1 MSWSSWFGGRKD
13 HKESA
18 RDAIV
23 GLRTQLLMLEKKE
36 EFIQKQIEEET
47 RKAKAN
53 ATSNQRLAMAALK
66 NKKMKELELD
76 RLAGTRLTLETQVNA
91 LESANLNAE
100 TMLAMKKGSEALKGI
115 HTSLNVDKV
124 DQTMDSI
131 REQMDLTNEIS
142 DAISNPVGMGN
153 QVDEDELKAE
163 LEALEQAELDDRLAG
178 AERAPVHAPAS
189 PVGVTTGRERVAQK
203 AEEDDEEAQ
212 LRQLQA
218 ELAM

>member
-1 MSWSSWFGGRKD
+1 
-13 HKESA
+13 
-18 RDAIV
+18 
-23 GLRTQLLMLEKKE
+23 MLEKRE
-36 EFIQKQIEEET
+36 DHIQKQIDEET

-53 ATSNQRLAMAALK
+53 ATSNQRLAMAALR
-66 NKKMKELELD
+66 NKKTKELELD
-76 RLAGTRLTLETQVNA
+76 RIAGTRLTLETQVNA

-163 LEALEQAELDDRLAG
+163 LEALEQEELDDRLAG
-178 AERAPVHAPAS
+178 AERAPVHAPTS
-189 PVGVTTGRERVAQK
+189 PVGVTSGRERVAQRQ
-203 AEEDDEEAQ
+203 EEDDEEAQ